1 MVKTLKVPPFQF
13 YFMIGPYFF
22 SIIIIQFSFI
32 VFLFFFPSCS
42 FQCKI
47 CFHVCI
53 LILIRSSCSEAG
65 TVGVYN
71 TKVFA
76 KALGCSTWLC
86 YCRLFSFRPVA
97 RALIGRGGGVYSYI
111 QVLPD

>member
-1 MVKTLKVPPFQF
+1 MVKTLKVPPFRF
-13 YFMIGPYFF
+13 YFMIGPYF
-22 SIIIIQFSFI
+22 SLLSLSSFPLYI
-32 VFLFFFPSCS
+32 VLLFFFPSCS

-53 LILIRSSCSEAG
+53 LILIRSSCSEVG

-76 KALGCSTWLC
+76 KAQVVG
-86 YCRLFSFRPVA
+86 RAVA
-97 RALIGRGGGVYSYI
+97 RTLIGGGGVYSYI
-111 QVLPD
+111 QVLLN